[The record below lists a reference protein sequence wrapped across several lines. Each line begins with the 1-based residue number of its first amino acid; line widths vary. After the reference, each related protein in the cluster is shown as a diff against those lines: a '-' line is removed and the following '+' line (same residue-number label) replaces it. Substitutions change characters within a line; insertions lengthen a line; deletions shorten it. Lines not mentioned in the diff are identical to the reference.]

1 MMEWLAKNWTLLALL
16 LCVAWGCFMTIRK
29 YYFLP
34 KPEQI
39 AAIKQWLLYAVIE
52 AEKEFG
58 SGTGKMKLRQ
68 VYDAFVSKFP
78 WAAQVVS
85 FELFSVWVD
94 EVLIEMR
101 ELLQNN
107 VNIKQYVEGER
118 W

>member
-1 MMEWLAKNWTLLALL
+1 MMEWLVKNWTLLALL
-16 LCVAWGCFMTIRK
+16 ICVCIGIYMTIRK

-58 SGTGKMKLRQ
+58 SGTGKLKLRQ
-68 VYDAFVSKFP
+68 VYDAFVTKFP

-85 FELFSVWVD
+85 FDLFSVWVD

-101 ELLQNN
+101 ELLTSNEALKTY
-107 VNIKQYVEGER
+107 VNDER